1 MSSAPL
7 GPQFTAESDFPRQ
20 RAITKWGWSS
30 ASFSELIIKDSWGG
44 EGKEATVSLIFC
56 VLGVTIGN
64 VGQPWSILCQRFV
77 TAVMDFNRVWTPEEC
92 LEIIPVQKL
101 KRSNALLYS
110 FYPSTI
116 ILYPFFF
123 FSAQRNDSH
132 DPSSMQ
138 TNTILRRELQEV
150 YYVMKHGAR
159 TKDYWITHLIFI

>member
-77 TAVMDFNRVWTPEEC
+77 AAVMDFNRVWTREEC

-116 ILYPFFF
+116 ILYFFF
-123 FSAQRNDSH
+123 FLLREMIVMILQACRPTLFLEGSCRRFIMSWNTEPEQRTTESLTL
-132 DPSSMQ
+132 SSS
-138 TNTILRRELQEV
+138 
-150 YYVMKHGAR
+150 K
-159 TKDYWITHLIFI
+159 